1 MARNSLAGTK
11 KGKSESAKTYQ
22 GSAKKRKV
30 KDAYNKKYHK
40 SKFRR
45 AYRSLL
51 NKINRKKKTYGNKD
65 GKDVSHKKK
74 GGYTLEKQ
82 SSNRARNRSK
92 K

>member
-1 MARNSLAGTK
+1 MGLKRTALFYLRNK
-11 KGKSESAKTYQ
+11 KSRD
-22 GSAKKRKV
+22 KKK
-30 KDAYNKKYHK
+30 KYDTKYHK
-40 SKFRR
+40 TRFRR

-51 NKINRKKKTYGNKD
+51 NKINRKKGTYGNGDK
-65 GKDVSHKKK
+65 KDVSHKKK